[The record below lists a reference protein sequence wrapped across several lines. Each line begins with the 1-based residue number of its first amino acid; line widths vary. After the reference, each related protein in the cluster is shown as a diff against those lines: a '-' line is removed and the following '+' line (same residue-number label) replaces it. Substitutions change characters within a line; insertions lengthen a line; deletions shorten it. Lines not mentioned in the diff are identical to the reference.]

1 MFKEFTV
8 SKESSALI
16 TVVIT
21 RGGNKVYTDYNVF
34 NN

>member
-8 SKESSALI
+8 SKEISALI

-21 RGGNKVYTDYNVF
+21 RGVNKVYTDYNVL

>member
-8 SKESSALI
+8 SKEGSALI

-21 RGGNKVYTDYNVF
+21 RGVNEVYTDYYVF